1 MEALITTGCNVWII
15 YDSNDSNKV
24 IGMLDDSL
32 DKDVHDSLNPD
43 NIKISTNKLNSP
55 EGEVLYIEQIQV
67 NSDGLASK
75 V

>member
-1 MEALITTGCNVWII
+1 MEALITTECDVWII

-24 IGMLDDSL
+24 IGMLDGSQ

-55 EGEVLYIEQIQV
+55 EGEVLYLEQIQV